1 MNKTYTKTFDFGK
14 VAYNG
19 KNKKNLVRLD
29 VTLKIEGEKTI
40 FSASGEVWQSN
51 MRDIEMGGQC
61 LDSIWAEF
69 SGQIEDPTLFKQ
81 IMRLW
86 EKFHLNDMHAECEHQ
101 EKRGETWA
109 THPSAECPECGWK
122 LGHGWSYRAI
132 PKPYLGDIITL
143 LDVPPQERLAIY
155 KLAKGAK

>member
-1 MNKTYTKTFDFGK
+1 MDKIYTKTFDFGK

-19 KNKKNLVRLD
+19 KNKSNLVRLN
-29 VTLKIEGEKTI
+29 VTLEVKDGKTN

-51 MRDIEMGGQC
+51 MRDIVMGGQC
-61 LDSIWAEF
+61 LDSIWTEF
-69 SGQIEDPTLFKQ
+69 SGQLENPTLFKQ

-109 THPSAECPECGWK
+109 THPGAECPDCGYK
-122 LGHGWSYRAI
+122 LGSAWLYRAI
-132 PKPYLGDIITL
+132 PKPYLADIITL
-143 LDVPPQERLAIY
+143 LDVPPQEQLQII
-155 KLAKGAK
+155 KLAK